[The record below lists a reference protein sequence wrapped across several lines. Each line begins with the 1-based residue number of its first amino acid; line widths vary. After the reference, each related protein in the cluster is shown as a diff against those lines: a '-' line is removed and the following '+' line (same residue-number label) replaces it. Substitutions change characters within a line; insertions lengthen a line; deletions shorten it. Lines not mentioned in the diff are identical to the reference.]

1 MDRRQ
6 TYYVWSYF
14 VPTGALSF
22 ASLITFLLPV
32 KSSEKFTLVVFSFIS
47 MAVVIRL
54 FNESLPSTSDHLS
67 KFGIFL
73 SLNLGLCGLVIIVN
87 GFISCFYHRQSSK
100 CCIPSLLCNCNCC
113 NRYDCSRCA
122 LREPLVDPDQ
132 YGELVH
138 KCCFSYKEKRKPY
151 TVTDTSTTKEKMEL
165 LPKLEV
171 NPTENS
177 TSLDN
182 SMLENI
188 KSMKNRVEREA
199 EKKTKVKEKTRI
211 WSRVASTCDIIWMFV
226 FLLLYVT
233 VYTWILEELFCGK
246 HNIA

>member
-1 MDRRQ
+1 MR
-6 TYYVWSYF
+6 
-14 VPTGALSF
+14 LS
-22 ASLITFLLPV
+22 
-32 KSSEKFTLVVFSFIS
+32 
-47 MAVVIRL
+47 
-54 FNESLPSTSDHLS
+54 D
-67 KFGIFL
+67 
-73 SLNLGLCGLVIIVN
+73 
-87 GFISCFYHRQSSK
+87 
-100 CCIPSLLCNCNCC
+100 NCKW
-113 NRYDCSRCA
+113 
-122 LREPLVDPDQ
+122 EPLVDPDQ
-132 YGELVH
+132 YGEPVH
-138 KCCFSYKEKRKPY
+138 HCCVSYQMKRKPY
-151 TVTDTSTTKEKMEL
+151 TVTDTSTTMEL
-165 LPKLEV
+165 LPNLGV